1 MAVTPIKIACASAAM
16 EKRRCE
22 LIAQP
27 LSRIWDE
34 LAAAGLAAAE
44 KLDDW
49 KENQR
54 KSE

>member
-16 EKRRCE
+16 EKRRRE

-34 LAAAGLAAAE
+34 LAIAGLSAVE

-49 KENQR
+49 KDHQR